1 MTIRTY
7 FAGPLFTHAEK
18 TWNLMVADT
27 IRKSASDI
35 EVFLPQVKTEA
46 AVMQSDFAEVQRLCL
61 SGIEESD
68 VVIAI
73 LDGADSDSGTCFE
86 CGYAYAKGVP
96 VIAVRT
102 DVRSGEDQGMN
113 AMLTQ
118 SSRRVVRL
126 DGSGGAS
133 GEVSVL
139 ADRII
144 QAVKLVI
151 GDKDRQNS
159 AS

>member
-18 TWNLMVADT
+18 TWNLMLADT

-35 EVFLPQVKTEA
+35 EVFLPQVETEA
-46 AVMQSDFAEVQRLCL
+46 AVMQSDFAEVQRICL
-61 SGIEESD
+61 DGIDESD

-102 DVRSGEDQGMN
+102 DMRSGEDQGMN

-118 SSRRVVRL
+118 SSRQLVGL
-126 DGSGGAS
+126 AGSSGAPA
-133 GEVSVL
+133 EVSVL

-144 QAVKLVI
+144 QAVKSVA
-151 GDKDRQNS
+151 GDND
-159 AS
+159 